1 MADRVTVIGWD
12 GSPLTAAA
20 RSALGAATLV
30 AGAAHHLALPEVP
43 ANAERIR
50 LGSVGL
56 AARRIAGH
64 RGSAVVLADGD
75 PGFFGVV
82 RTLRAPE
89 HGLEVEVVPAVSSVA
104 AAFARAGM
112 PWDDARIVVAHP
124 RTLRRAV
131 NVCRAHPKVAVLT
144 SPGAGPAELA
154 LLLDGVHRTFVICE
168 ELGTERERVTV
179 VTSDKAADHMWRD
192 PNVVVVVGGTV
203 GGPAADG
210 SWIAGREPGFPA
222 ADRGW
227 ALPAGSAPDPA
238 APSGSASG
246 SAAGAGAGAGA
257 GVAGSTGTGPGGGAD
272 GEGHEGAGSSLRA
285 LQLARLGPREGD
297 LVWDV
302 GCGGGPLA
310 VDAARFGAAVIAVD
324 ADPAACARA
333 EAAARRAGV
342 RMQTVNGR
350 APQVLERLPEPDV
363 VRIGGGGAEVVT
375 ACADRRPER
384 IVTHAA
390 TRGEAETL
398 ATALAAGGY
407 GVECVFVQS
416 VDLDPKTWSERERG
430 VVFLVSGRL
439 PERAP

>member
-43 ANAERIR
+43 HGAERIR
-50 LGSVGL
+50 LGSVDL

-112 PWDDARIVVAHP
+112 PWDDAQVVVAHP

-144 SPGAGPAELA
+144 APGAGPAELA
-154 LLLDGVHRTFVICE
+154 LLLDGIHRTFVICE
-168 ELGTERERVTV
+168 ELGTDREEVTV

-192 PNVVVVVGGTV
+192 PNVVIVVGGAV
-203 GGPAADG
+203 SGPAPGG
-210 SWIAGREPGFPA
+210 SWIAGREPAFPHSV
-222 ADRGW
+222 RGW
-227 ALPAGSAPDPA
+227 ALPSQAYAD
-238 APSGSASG
+238 
-246 SAAGAGAGAGA
+246 
-257 GVAGSTGTGPGGGAD
+257 GAD
-272 GEGHEGAGSSLRA
+272 GATGRRGEGGSPPLRA
-285 LQLARLGPREGD
+285 LQLARLGPRVGD
-297 LVWDV
+297 LVWDI
-302 GCGGGPLA
+302 GCGDGALT
-310 VDAARFGAAVIAVD
+310 VEAARFGAAVIAVD
-324 ADPAACARA
+324 ADPAACARTD
-333 EAAARRAGV
+333 AAARRAGV
-342 RMQTVNGR
+342 QAQVVNGR
-350 APQVLERLPEPDV
+350 APHVLERLPEPDV
-363 VRIGGGGAEVVT
+363 VRIGGGGAAVVT
-375 ACADRRPER
+375 ACVERRPER

-390 TRGEAETL
+390 TRGEAEAL
-398 ATALAAGGY
+398 CTALAAGGY
-407 GVECVFVQS
+407 VVDCAFVQA
-416 VDLDPKTWSERERG
+416 VDVDPQGWSERERS
-430 VVFLVSGRL
+430 VVFVVGGSQ
-439 PERAP
+439 PERAR